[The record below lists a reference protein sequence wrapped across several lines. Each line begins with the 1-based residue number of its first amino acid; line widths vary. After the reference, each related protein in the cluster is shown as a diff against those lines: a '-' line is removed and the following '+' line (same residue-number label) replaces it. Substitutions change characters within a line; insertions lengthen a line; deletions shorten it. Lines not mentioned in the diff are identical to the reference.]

1 MSTLSQF
8 IIPLMF
14 LTASLSLVLWVGLEL
29 SILRPENSENPF
41 GSPDSSR
48 AKRTM
53 KVHSSPLEW
62 FLPRAT
68 LSLVA
73 SLICG
78 EALFFLATVGL
89 F

>member
-1 MSTLSQF
+1 MSTLSQ
-8 IIPLMF
+8 IIAQLMF
-14 LTASLSLVLWVGLEL
+14 SAASLSLVLWVLLEL

-62 FLPRAT
+62 LLTRA
-68 LSLVA
+68 SLGLAA

-78 EALFFLATVGL
+78 EALFLLAPNGL